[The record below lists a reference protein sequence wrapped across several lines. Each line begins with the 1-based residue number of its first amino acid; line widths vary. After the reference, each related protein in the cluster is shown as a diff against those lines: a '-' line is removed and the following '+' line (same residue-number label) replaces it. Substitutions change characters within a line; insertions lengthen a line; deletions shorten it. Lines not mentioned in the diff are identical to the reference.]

1 MASLGALATVMT
13 ALTGFFSQQLLLF
26 EDCAQRTDTAIV
38 RLARTNNYT
47 AAGGILGP
55 GTGGNW
61 MLWAEYAPMVAATT
75 VGLIQPIEDFTNVFA
90 RGCDSGNCTFPSSD
104 GASFST
110 VAISHICEDISG
122 LIRQY
127 TNYSHTSTVLTTP
140 EGAPTRLNYSDHRN
154 YSDFSVM
161 TTSTHATKY
170 RGHDLFPLHTIT
182 LLFRERF
189 ASNDSRAVNCTL
201 FPTVNTYS
209 VKVANTRL
217 EETLLESIPL
227 DFDYPDITTNL
238 AGGEEEGLEWRPNLF
253 ALATD
258 YTMRDGI
265 KEPCAGSA
273 DPAPELVKHYKVKT
287 EEWDE
292 EGKIHRTSTQ
302 WYYPKDCLW
311 TMSQPAAWGLRRH
324 FDTMFHE
331 QILKSNGLSLIEGN
345 AYLRAL
351 WRQDPEGREN
361 MTGPPIKGQ
370 TSIASIDESFR
381 NMTRA
386 MTAFIRTH
394 GAEGEEG
401 WARGYMW
408 ANTTCAYVR
417 WEWIAFPVVMIALT
431 GLFLLLVIIDNWK
444 VESDRLWKSSVL
456 ATLFC
461 EVDVERDRPKG
472 KEEMS
477 EIAKSTG
484 VSLEGKSG
492 RLRMV
497 VRE

>member
-1 MASLGALATVMT
+1 
-13 ALTGFFSQQLLLF
+13 
-26 EDCAQRTDTAIV
+26 
-38 RLARTNNYT
+38 
-47 AAGGILGP
+47 
-55 GTGGNW
+55 
-61 MLWAEYAPMVAATT
+61 
-75 VGLIQPIEDFTNVFA
+75 
-90 RGCDSGNCTFPSSD
+90 
-104 GASFST
+104 
-110 VAISHICEDISG
+110 
-122 LIRQY
+122 
-127 TNYSHTSTVLTTP
+127 
-140 EGAPTRLNYSDHRN
+140 
-154 YSDFSVM
+154 
-161 TTSTHATKY
+161 
-170 RGHDLFPLHTIT
+170 
-182 LLFRERF
+182 
-189 ASNDSRAVNCTL
+189 
-201 FPTVNTYS
+201 
-209 VKVANTRL
+209 
-217 EETLLESIPL
+217 
-227 DFDYPDITTNL
+227 
-238 AGGEEEGLEWRPNLF
+238 
-253 ALATD
+253 
-258 YTMRDGI
+258 MRDGI

-302 WYYPKDCLW
+302 WYCPKDCLW

-408 ANTTCAYVR
+408 ANTTCVYVR

>member
-1 MASLGALATVMT
+1 
-13 ALTGFFSQQLLLF
+13 
-26 EDCAQRTDTAIV
+26 
-38 RLARTNNYT
+38 
-47 AAGGILGP
+47 
-55 GTGGNW
+55 

-75 VGLIQPIEDFTNVFA
+75 VGLIQTIEDFTNVFA

-127 TNYSHTSTVLTTP
+127 TNYSHTSTVLTTS

-154 YSDFSVM
+154 HSDFSVM

-227 DFDYPDITTNL
+227 DFDYPDITTNV
-238 AGGEEEGLEWRPNLF
+238 AGGEEGLEWRPNLF

-287 EEWDE
+287 EEWDGQ
-292 EGKIHRTSTQ
+292 GKIHRTSTQ

-381 NMTRA
+381 NMTGA

-394 GAEGEEG
+394 GAEGEKG
-401 WARGYMW
+401 WARGHMW
-408 ANTTCAYVR
+408 ANTTCVYVR
-417 WEWIAFPVVMIALT
+417 WEWIAFPVAMIALT

-461 EVDVERDRPKG
+461 EVDIERDRPKG

-477 EIAKSTG
+477 EIARSTS
-484 VSLEGKSG
+484 VSLEGKRG